1 MSKILIIEDEAAIRR
16 VLTKILSEES
26 TTYIV
31 EDAEDGMQGLEKIKN
46 NDYDLVLCDIKMPK
60 MDGVE
65 VLEAVKKIKPEIPMV
80 MISGHGDMET
90 AVQTMRLGAFD
101 YISKPPD
108 LNRLL
113 NTVRNALDKK
123 QLVVENKILKNKVSK
138 NYDMIGE
145 SEAIN
150 RIKLMIDKVAQTEA
164 RVLITGPNG
173 TGKELVAHQLHEK
186 SQRANFSLIEVN
198 CAAIPSEL
206 IESELFGHV
215 KGAFTSAVKDRAGKF
230 EVADK
235 GTIFLDE
242 IGDMS
247 LSAQAKVLR
256 ALQENVITRV
266 GADCIVIAPKGSGK
280 STTIVLNVIQ
290 QLKQEGE
297 ESPRALIIVEDK
309 TKVIEM
315 EALFEKYGKYTD
327 LRVYGVHDKGDMEYD
342 KNYIS
347 TGIDVLIGTPNK
359 LGEMFTTAGYNVNRL
374 RMFILDDADPIL
386 KLRHETKIM
395 RISNSITKTQR
406 IIFSEVFSER
416 IEILADKMLLEPFEF
431 DFEEEEDFEEE
442 DFEEEE

>member
-1 MSKILIIEDEAAIRR
+1 MKL
-16 VLTKILSEES
+16 
-26 TTYIV
+26 
-31 EDAEDGMQGLEKIKN
+31 
-46 NDYDLVLCDIKMPK
+46 
-60 MDGVE
+60 
-65 VLEAVKKIKPEIPMV
+65 KKI
-80 MISGHGDMET
+80 
-90 AVQTMRLGAFD
+90 
-101 YISKPPD
+101 Y
-108 LNRLL
+108 
-113 NTVRNALDKK
+113 DKL
-123 QLVVENKILKNKVSK
+123 Q
-138 NYDMIGE
+138 
-145 SEAIN
+145 EA
-150 RIKLMIDKVAQTEA
+150 
-164 RVLITGPNG
+164 
-173 TGKELVAHQLHEK
+173 
-186 SQRANFSLIEVN
+186 LIEN
-198 CAAIPSEL
+198 GLTDANE
-206 IESELFGHV
+206 
-215 KGAFTSAVKDRAGKF
+215 
-230 EVADK
+230 
-235 GTIFLDE
+235 
-242 IGDMS
+242 M
-247 LSAQAKVLR
+247 Q
-256 ALQENVITRV
+256 QETFSTLKS

-374 RMFILDDADPIL
+374 RMFILDGADPIL

-442 DFEEEE
+442 AETEE